1 MSCVSCVDAVMPELV
16 RAFRWDA
23 LSPQKGLVQTVAN
36 SH

>member
-1 MSCVSCVDAVMPELV
+1 MSRVSYVDVVMPELV

-23 LSPQKGLVQTVAN
+23 LSPPKGFVQTVAN